1 MTGMETAKLFLA
13 HNLGI
18 LRTMPAPDERS
29 LREFRTRA
37 AALGHPWEEDIDYG
51 EFLRQLDTTDPHQLA
66 VMHAAGSLFRGAG
79 YLALPAASEDGTPV
93 EPDEKALA
101 QAAIGAPY
109 THTTAPLRRLVDR
122 FVLLTAEHLANGR
135 PLPEDLRQALPLLPE
150 LIKSSNQRTG
160 QIERAAVD
168 LVEAGAR
175 RVRLAIR
182 TMPHIVQRTTLGWPA
197 QATGMLVRHLPASS
211 RTWSWSPVAMCV
223 RLNPCSASTASSESP
238 RAEAPVGQTRTQSK
252 VKPWARN
259 RSTSGWPI
267 PVAGVRTP
275 AASGSVSPSNA
286 SASADWPS
294 MIAVPE

>member
-1 MTGMETAKLFLA
+1 M
-13 HNLGI
+13 
-18 LRTMPAPDERS
+18 
-29 LREFRTRA
+29 
-37 AALGHPWEEDIDYG
+37 
-51 EFLRQLDTTDPHQLA
+51 
-66 VMHAAGSLFRGAG
+66 
-79 YLALPAASEDGTPV
+79 
-93 EPDEKALA
+93 
-101 QAAIGAPY
+101 
-109 THTTAPLRRLVDR
+109 
-122 FVLLTAEHLANGR
+122 
-135 PLPEDLRQALPLLPE
+135 
-150 LIKSSNQRTG
+150 
-160 QIERAAVD
+160 
-168 LVEAGAR
+168 
-175 RVRLAIR
+175 RLAIR
-182 TMPHIVQRTTLGWPA
+182 MMPHIVKRTTLGWPA

>member
-1 MTGMETAKLFLA
+1 M
-13 HNLGI
+13 
-18 LRTMPAPDERS
+18 
-29 LREFRTRA
+29 
-37 AALGHPWEEDIDYG
+37 
-51 EFLRQLDTTDPHQLA
+51 
-66 VMHAAGSLFRGAG
+66 
-79 YLALPAASEDGTPV
+79 
-93 EPDEKALA
+93 
-101 QAAIGAPY
+101 
-109 THTTAPLRRLVDR
+109 
-122 FVLLTAEHLANGR
+122 
-135 PLPEDLRQALPLLPE
+135 
-150 LIKSSNQRTG
+150 
-160 QIERAAVD
+160 D

-182 TMPHIVQRTTLGWPA
+182 MMPHIVKRTTLGWPA

-211 RTWSWSPVAMCV
+211 RTA
-223 RLNPCSASTASSESP
+223 